1 MMNVAEM
8 YDAFGIARSGYYR
21 WLNKPVCEREKNDQR
36 VLLPAIRAIF
46 DDSRQTYGSV
56 RIGDALKDLGILTS
70 IRRIRRIMTYDRMV
84 TRHTRKFRSITKR
97 GVDTSSI
104 HDLLDRDFSAKKA
117 NTVWVGD
124 ITEISTLG
132 GLLYLAFILDLFSR
146 YVVGWYLYD
155 NKAENLVIR
164 ALVKAVE
171 HRNPPKGFCFH
182 SDHGSQYGSH
192 LFQSI
197 LKFHGGKPSMGSVGD
212 CYDNAVS
219 ESFVHTLKTECL
231 NGVELISRE
240 FTERLIFDYIEV
252 FYNRKRKHSSLGYMS
267 PFQYELVNRV

>member
-8 YDAFGIARSGYYR
+8 CDAFGIARSGYYR

-104 HDLLDRDFSAKKA
+104 PDLLDRDFSAKKA

-146 YVVGWYLYD
+146 YVVGWYLDD

>member
-1 MMNVAEM
+1 MMNVSDM
-8 YDAFGIARSGYYR
+8 CDAFGIARSGYYR
-21 WLNKPVCEREKNDQR
+21 WLQEPVCEREKNDQR

-46 DDSRQTYGSV
+46 NDSRQTYGSV
-56 RIGDALKDLGILTS
+56 RISDALKDMGILTS
-70 IRRIRRIMTYDRMV
+70 IRRVRRIMTYDRMI
-84 TRHTRKFRSITKR
+84 TRHTRNFRCITKR
-97 GVDTSSI
+97 GADTSSI
-104 HDLLDRDFSAKKA
+104 PDLLDRDFSAKKP
-117 NTVWVGD
+117 NIIWVGD
-124 ITEISTLG
+124 ITEITTLG

-146 YVVGWYLYD
+146 FVVGWYLDD

>member
-1 MMNVAEM
+1 MSIADMC
-8 YDAFGIARSGYYR
+8 DAFGIARSGYYK
-21 WLNKPVCEREKNDQR
+21 WINHPVSNRERKDQME
-36 VLLPAIRAIF
+36 LLPGIRTIF
-46 DDSRQTYGSV
+46 NESRQTYGSV
-56 RIGDALKDLGILTS
+56 RIGEALKEMGMPTS
-70 IRRIRRIMTYDRMV
+70 IRRVRRIMTYSRFIP
-84 TRHTRKFRSITKR
+84 RHIKKFRCITKR
-97 GVDTSSI
+97 GADTSAI
-104 HDLLDRDFSAKKA
+104 PDLLNRDFSAKRP

-124 ITEISTLG
+124 ITEITTLA

-146 YVVGWYLYD
+146 YVVGWYLDD
-155 NKAENLVIR
+155 NKTDNLVIQ

-171 HRNPPKGFCFH
+171 RRNPPKGFCFH

-219 ESFVHTLKTECL
+219 ESFVHTLKTECI

-267 PFQYELVNRV
+267 PFQFESVNRV

>member
-1 MMNVAEM
+1 MMNVSDM
-8 YDAFGIARSGYYR
+8 CDAFGIARSGYYR
-21 WLNKPVCEREKNDQR
+21 WLQEPVCEREKNDQR

-56 RIGDALKDLGILTS
+56 RIGDALKDMGILTS

-97 GVDTSSI
+97 GADTGSI
-104 HDLLDRDFSAKKA
+104 PDLLDRNFSAKKA

-124 ITEISTLG
+124 ITEIRTLA

-146 YVVGWYLYD
+146 YVVGWYLDD

-171 HRNPPKGFCFH
+171 HRNPPEGFCFH

-212 CYDNAVS
+212 CFDNAVS

-231 NGVELISRE
+231 NGVELVSRD

>member
-8 YDAFGIARSGYYR
+8 CDAFGIARSGYYR

-36 VLLPAIRAIF
+36 VLLPTIRAIF

-104 HDLLDRDFSAKKA
+104 PDLLDRDFSAKKA

-146 YVVGWYLYD
+146 YVVGWYLDD

>member
-1 MMNVAEM
+1 MMNVSDM
-8 YDAFGIARSGYYR
+8 CDAFGIARSGYYR
-21 WLNKPVCEREKNDQR
+21 WLQEPVCEREKNDQR

-46 DDSRQTYGSV
+46 NDSRQTYGSV
-56 RIGDALKDLGILTS
+56 RIGDALKDMGILTS
-70 IRRIRRIMTYDRMV
+70 IRRVRRIMTYDRMI
-84 TRHTRKFRSITKR
+84 TRHTRNFRCITKR
-97 GVDTSSI
+97 GADTSSI
-104 HDLLDRDFSAKKA
+104 PDLLDRDFSAKKP
-117 NTVWVGD
+117 NIIWVGD
-124 ITEISTLG
+124 ITEITTLG

-146 YVVGWYLYD
+146 FVVGWYLDD
-155 NKAENLVIR
+155 NKAENLVIQ

-171 HRNPPKGFCFH
+171 RRDPPKGFLFH

-267 PFQYELVNRV
+267 PYQYELVNRV

>member
-1 MMNVAEM
+1 MMNVSDM
-8 YDAFGIARSGYYR
+8 CDAFGIARSGYYR
-21 WLNKPVCEREKNDQR
+21 WLQEPVCEREKNDQR

-46 DDSRQTYGSV
+46 NDSRQTYGSV
-56 RIGDALKDLGILTS
+56 RIGDALKDMGILTS
-70 IRRIRRIMTYDRMV
+70 IRRVRRIMTYDRMI
-84 TRHTRKFRSITKR
+84 TRHTRNFRCITKR
-97 GVDTSSI
+97 GADTSSI
-104 HDLLDRDFSAKKA
+104 PDLLNRDFSAKKA

-124 ITEISTLG
+124 ITEITTLG

-146 YVVGWYLYD
+146 FVVGWYLYD

>member
-1 MMNVAEM
+1 MMNVSDM
-8 YDAFGIARSGYYR
+8 CDAFGIARSGYYR
-21 WLNKPVCEREKNDQR
+21 WLQEPVCEREKNDQR

-46 DDSRQTYGSV
+46 NDSRQTYGSV
-56 RIGDALKDLGILTS
+56 RIGDALKDMGILTS
-70 IRRIRRIMTYDRMV
+70 IRRVRRIMTYDRMI
-84 TRHTRKFRSITKR
+84 TRHTRNFRCITKR
-97 GVDTSSI
+97 GADTSSI
-104 HDLLDRDFSAKKA
+104 PDLLDRDFSAKKP
-117 NTVWVGD
+117 NIIWVGD
-124 ITEISTLG
+124 ITEITTLG

-146 YVVGWYLYD
+146 FVVGWYLDD

-267 PFQYELVNRV
+267 PYQYELVNRV

>member
-1 MMNVAEM
+1 MMNVSDM
-8 YDAFGIARSGYYR
+8 CDAFGIARSGYYR
-21 WLNKPVCEREKNDQR
+21 WLQEPVCEREKNDQR

-46 DDSRQTYGSV
+46 NDSRQTYGSV
-56 RIGDALKDLGILTS
+56 RISDALKDMGILTS
-70 IRRIRRIMTYDRMV
+70 IRRVRRIMTYDRMI
-84 TRHTRKFRSITKR
+84 TRHTRNFRCITKR
-97 GVDTSSI
+97 GADTSSI
-104 HDLLDRDFSAKKA
+104 PDLLNRDFSAKKA

-124 ITEISTLG
+124 ITEITTLG

-146 YVVGWYLYD
+146 FVVGWYLDD

>member
-1 MMNVAEM
+1 MMNVSDM
-8 YDAFGIARSGYYR
+8 CDAFGIARSGYYR
-21 WLNKPVCEREKNDQR
+21 WLQEPVCEREKNDQR

-46 DDSRQTYGSV
+46 NDSRQTYGSV
-56 RIGDALKDLGILTS
+56 RIGDALKDMGILTS
-70 IRRIRRIMTYDRMV
+70 IRRVRRIMTYDRMI
-84 TRHTRKFRSITKR
+84 TRHTRNFRCITKR
-97 GVDTSSI
+97 GADTSSI
-104 HDLLDRDFSAKKA
+104 PDLLNRDFSAKKA

-124 ITEISTLG
+124 ITEITTLG

-146 YVVGWYLYD
+146 FVVGWYLDD